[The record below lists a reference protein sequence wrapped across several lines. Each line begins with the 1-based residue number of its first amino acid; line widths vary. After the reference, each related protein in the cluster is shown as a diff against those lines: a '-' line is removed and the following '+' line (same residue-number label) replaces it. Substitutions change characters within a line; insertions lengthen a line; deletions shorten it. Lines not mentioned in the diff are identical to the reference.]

1 MSEAPIDFHVRG
13 GTAPRDGRARV
24 GRDRRLQD
32 DRIAVGSERHVARP
46 FEVDVAEAARERP
59 SEAVDGADLVGERL
73 LEREHVL
80 AVDRDRLASAELDDL
95 YLLAVVCEVDV
106 TLALDAHN
114 RRSLAGGG
122 LLEEARNSSSA
133 EAFPVNEMSPVYATI
148 DPAFAI
154 TVPSTST
161 SKV

>member
-1 MSEAPIDFHVRG
+1 LLKPPANAPSEA
-13 GTAPRDGRARV
+13 
-24 GRDRRLQD
+24 
-32 DRIAVGSERHVARP
+32 
-46 FEVDVAEAARERP
+46 
-59 SEAVDGADLVGERL
+59 AVDGADLVGERL

-122 LLEEARNSSSA
+122 LLEEARNSSLCRG
-133 EAFPVNEMSPVYATI
+133 
-148 DPAFAI
+148 
-154 TVPSTST
+154 PSGERNVARVRDHRSGLRHHGAVDVDVQGVAVLAL
-161 SKV
+161 KRLVARCRCVLGGELIEIHMRGPNP